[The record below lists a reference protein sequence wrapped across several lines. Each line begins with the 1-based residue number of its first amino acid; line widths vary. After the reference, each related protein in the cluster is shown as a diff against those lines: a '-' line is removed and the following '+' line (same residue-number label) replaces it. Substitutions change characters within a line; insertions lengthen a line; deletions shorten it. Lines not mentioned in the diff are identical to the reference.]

1 VRRAD
6 AIVVGG
12 GPAGS
17 TCAWK
22 LRQAGLDV
30 IVLDRATFPRLKLCA
45 GWVTPKVLRD
55 LELAPGD
62 YPHGLLTFETLR
74 LHWGPM
80 SIRHASRQHSIRR
93 YQFDHFLLQRSG
105 AEVHTHAVR
114 EICLEGGDYLIDG
127 RYRAKYLVGAG
138 GTACPVY
145 RNLFREQS
153 PRDNGLQ
160 AATLEQEF
168 GYDWKDPDCRLWF
181 FADGLPGYAWYVPKA
196 DGHVNVGLGGMAGQ
210 LNRGDRKLRDYWAKF
225 TQRLE
230 RKGLVRFSDYQPKG
244 YSYYLRGRVDRVRIG
259 NAFLAGDAAGLAT
272 RDMCEGIGPAVESG
286 LLAAKAIV
294 RGEDYALDGIGTLS
308 GDGFVS
314 RALERRFAGAAA
326 PNRRD
331 GQL

>member
-1 VRRAD
+1 MRWAD

-30 IVLDRATFPRLKLCA
+30 IVLDRAAFPRLKLCA
-45 GWVTPKVLRD
+45 GWVTPKVLSD

-62 YPHGLLTFETLR
+62 YPHSLLTFETLR
-74 LHWGPM
+74 LHWGPI

-114 EICLEGGDYLIDG
+114 EICFEGGDYLIDG

-145 RNLFREQS
+145 RNLFREQN

-168 GYDWKDPDCRLWF
+168 EYDWQEADCHLWF

-196 DGHVNVGLGGMAGQ
+196 DGHLNVGLGGMASQ
-210 LNRGDRKLRDYWAKF
+210 LNRGGKKLRDHWARF
-225 TQRLE
+225 TRRLE
-230 RKGLVRFSDYQPKG
+230 KKGLVRFADSQPKG
-244 YSYYLRGRVDRVRIG
+244 YSYYLRGRVEHVRIG

-272 RDMCEGIGPAVESG
+272 RDMCEGIGPAVASG
-286 LLAAKAIV
+286 LLAARAIAN
-294 RGEDYALDGIGTLS
+294 GEDYSLDGIGARS
-308 GDGFVS
+308 GDGYVS
-314 RALERRFAGAAA
+314 RALERRFAGA
-326 PNRRD
+326 
-331 GQL
+331 GSISTMS